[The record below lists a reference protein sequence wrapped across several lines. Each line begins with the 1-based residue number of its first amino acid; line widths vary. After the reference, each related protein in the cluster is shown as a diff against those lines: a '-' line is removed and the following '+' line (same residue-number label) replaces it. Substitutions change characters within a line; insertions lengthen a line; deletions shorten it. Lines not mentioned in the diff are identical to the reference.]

1 MALIG
6 LALAIAGGSA
16 SAQSPAD
23 GVTSQDN
30 VISYPAAFFVPLRPD
45 TALDMINR
53 LPGFTLDD
61 GSAVRG
67 FGGAAGNVLID
78 GQRPTS
84 KTDDLV
90 SILKRLPASQVARID
105 LIRGASPGID
115 MQGKTLVAN
124 IVLRKTCLLYTSPS
138 PRD

>member
-1 MALIG
+1 MTVHVVW
-6 LALAIAGGSA
+6 LAMIAAAPAAAGQPPGSVA
-16 SAQSPAD
+16 APAT
-23 GVTSQDN
+23 G
-30 VISYPAAFFVPLRPD
+30 VISYPADYFAPLRPD
-45 TALDMINR
+45 TAYDMVVR

-90 SILKRLPASQVARID
+90 SILKRLQAAQVARID
-105 LIRGASPGID
+105 LIRGATPGID

-124 IVLRKTCLLYTSPS
+124 VVLRKTGGF
-138 PRD
+138 